1 MEQLL
6 IGLVIG
12 LLGLV
17 ICFFGLR
24 FWFILLPIF
33 GAIVGFFVGAG
44 VMQELFGT
52 GFLATGTSWIVGIV
66 AAIAFAV
73 LSYFVWYAGAI
84 IAAGAVGASLFTGI
98 LHAIINEP
106 WGIIH
111 FAVAILGAVIF
122 ALGALLLALPVYI
135 VVVSSALGGAS
146 LSITGLLVLLGTIT
160 IEELSTGVGYAMVDE
175 TNEGLSWLWFVAWIV
190 LAMAGIFYQLRSV
203 TDVQLPEEK
212 WVPAK
217 AA

>member
-1 MEQLL
+1 
-6 IGLVIG
+6 
-12 LLGLV
+12 
-17 ICFFGLR
+17 
-24 FWFILLPIF
+24 
-33 GAIVGFFVGAG
+33 
-44 VMQELFGT
+44 
-52 GFLATGTSWIVGIV
+52 
-66 AAIAFAV
+66 
-73 LSYFVWYAGAI
+73 
-84 IAAGAVGASLFTGI
+84 
-98 LHAIINEP
+98 
-106 WGIIH
+106 
-111 FAVAILGAVIF
+111 
-122 ALGALLLALPVYI
+122 
-135 VVVSSALGGAS
+135 VSSALGGAS